1 MPHETALF
9 TSSRA
14 SQCMWNRKVAV
25 KNSNARRMVWIVR
38 HDVFERA
45 FDIPAVMENFARY
58 LALFIFIWRNGN
70 YIYLEALF
78 TTSIPWFHRRQTYF
92 FAGTPKLIK
101 STSFNLYFLVYR
113 CTAGWKLVEWM
124 IKCVHWCI
132 SSLARYNNTYHDRL
146 DQCMSVALEDASYA
160 IGAWE

>member
-1 MPHETALF
+1 MNSASDASLMNSFQELVCTFGICLQTLWHRRLLNPTGCGHERKHIPCLGLCTMQQLAVVQAQQEDCSRSVRPGPYAAWDNSF

-78 TTSIPWFHRRQTYF
+78 TTSIPWFHRR
-92 FAGTPKLIK
+92 
-101 STSFNLYFLVYR
+101 
-113 CTAGWKLVEWM
+113 
-124 IKCVHWCI
+124 
-132 SSLARYNNTYHDRL
+132 
-146 DQCMSVALEDASYA
+146 
-160 IGAWE
+160 